1 MLTLKKWN
9 EKTDKL
15 TVVVEAS
22 NVQKLAPGDYTGL
35 FEVLKKMLG
44 DPHASVSQ
52 SSVRAIVNL
61 AKGLRENFHDLA
73 L

>member
-44 DPHASVSQ
+44 DPHASVS
-52 SSVRAIVNL
+52 
-61 AKGLRENFHDLA
+61 
-73 L
+73 